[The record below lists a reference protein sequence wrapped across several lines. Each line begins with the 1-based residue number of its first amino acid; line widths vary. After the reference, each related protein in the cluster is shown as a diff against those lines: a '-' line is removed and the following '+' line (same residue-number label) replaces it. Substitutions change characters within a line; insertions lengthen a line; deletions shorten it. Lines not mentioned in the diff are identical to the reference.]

1 MTLLLQVSWLL
12 PPWPRYSSIMGE
24 SIKNQR
30 WNNSEPSKQQWQQIT
45 NPYNSAS
52 QVFVELKFETPT
64 AFFSVKVTKDIGH
77 HIFAPQ
83 RHSFQ
88 GLICSTRELSPLFA
102 RNSNLK
108 ASFWYLFFRANSLES
123 ICPLVE
129 RKKSKSY
136 HPIWRR
142 NNYVILLTWTSE
154 YFLLIWYVYSE
165 SSLIRSPKG
174 HKNLAY

>member
-1 MTLLLQVSWLL
+1 MSPLNNNDNKLPTLTTLLARCSLNLNL
-12 PPWPRYSSIMGE
+12 
-24 SIKNQR
+24 
-30 WNNSEPSKQQWQQIT
+30 KQ
-45 NPYNSAS
+45 A
-52 QVFVELKFETPT
+52 T

-88 GLICSTRELSPLFA
+88 GLISSTRELSPLFA

-108 ASFWYLFFRANSLES
+108 ASYCYLFFRANSLES

-142 NNYVILLTWTSE
+142 NNYVILTWTSE
-154 YFLLIWYVYSE
+154 YFLLIWYLYSE

-174 HKNLAY
+174 HKNLALLMRWSQ

>member
-12 PPWPRYSSIMGE
+12 PPWPRYSSIMDE

-77 HIFAPQ
+77 HIFAPKATLFRDSLAQ
-83 RHSFQ
+83 QENCHHCLHETQTLKHHIVISSFVQ
-88 GLICSTRELSPLFA
+88 TLWNQFALWWNGKNPNLIILSEEEIITL
-102 RNSNLK
+102 S
-108 ASFWYLFFRANSLES
+108 
-123 ICPLVE
+123 
-129 RKKSKSY
+129 
-136 HPIWRR
+136 
-142 NNYVILLTWTSE
+142 
-154 YFLLIWYVYSE
+154 
-165 SSLIRSPKG
+165 
-174 HKNLAY
+174 